1 MFKII
6 GVVAYLSA
14 SMGLQADEGWKA
26 IFDGE
31 SLEGWMPKFAGYPLG
46 VNFNDTFRVE
56 NGVLKASYDQYDR
69 FNGEFGHL
77 FYKLPLSNYRLRM
90 EYRFLGEQ
98 TSGAPDWAFRNNGVM
113 LHAQEPGSMTLDQ
126 LFPVSIELQFLGQV
140 GEGPRPTGNLCTP
153 GTHVVIDD
161 KLVTQHCVFSSSPT
175 YVDDGWVSIQV
186 EVRENGE
193 ITHIVNGSPVL
204 KYQKPQLDPGDPD
217 ARRLLDGNS
226 PFLKGGYIA
235 LQAESHPTE
244 FRNIEVQCLDEKDCF
259 GTIE

>member
-31 SLEGWMPKFAGYPLG
+31 SLEGWTPKFAGYPLG

-98 TSGAPDWAFRNNGVM
+98 TSGACRCRSQCYRCGKSQRLRIFHDCIPPSGHSPSRIRPLADSSHFNGKRM
-113 LHAQEPGSMTLDQ
+113 PFS
-126 LFPVSIELQFLGQV
+126 
-140 GEGPRPTGNLCTP
+140 
-153 GTHVVIDD
+153 
-161 KLVTQHCVFSSSPT
+161 KLSL
-175 YVDDGWVSIQV
+175 
-186 EVRENGE
+186 R
-193 ITHIVNGSPVL
+193 
-204 KYQKPQLDPGDPD
+204 
-217 ARRLLDGNS
+217 
-226 PFLKGGYIA
+226 
-235 LQAESHPTE
+235 
-244 FRNIEVQCLDEKDCF
+244 
-259 GTIE
+259 